1 MAMIEE
7 LVTAHT
13 FLLNWLSL
21 YNRIL
26 HNGLETR
33 YNNILVFFFNR
44 NYNIGKY
51 YSDSLRLLCLLSS
64 SHLCIPALECTPSL
78 SRNHG
83 YPE

>member
-33 YNNILVFFFNR
+33 YNNILVFFFFTE
-44 NYNIGKY
+44 ITISVSTIQTA
-51 YSDSLRLLCLLSS
+51 SDFCVCCLVHIFVSLL
-64 SHLCIPALECTPSL
+64 
-78 SRNHG
+78 
-83 YPE
+83 

>member
-33 YNNILVFFFNR
+33 YNNILVFFFLQKLQYR
-44 NYNIGKY
+44 
-51 YSDSLRLLCLLSS
+51 
-64 SHLCIPALECTPSL
+64 
-78 SRNHG
+78 
-83 YPE
+83 